1 MSIAHPLRLILALLV
16 ALAVLGV
23 ASLAQR
29 NRTRGALAYSN
40 LEFMIASAGPKP
52 WIGRALAA
60 GGIVGVLLVAVAF
73 AGPALALPV
82 PVKDGAVFLCV
93 DTSGSMGA
101 TDVAPTRAQAAQS
114 AARAFAVQTPAGT
127 RIGLITFS
135 SSAQMLAPLTRD
147 RDRLDAAIA
156 AIPPPNGATAIGEAL
171 ALAGAHLPA
180 GKHRVIVL
188 ITDGVNNRGADPLA
202 VAQGLGRR
210 GVAIYTIGIGTSQG
224 GLIAGTGDEATIDE
238 DALRSYAQGGGTY
251 ARVGSA
257 SALRDALAGLG
268 RITGLQRERVD
279 MSFACA
285 ACGAALLV
293 AVGVL
298 GLAWGRFP

>member
-1 MSIAHPLRLILALLV
+1 MNVAHPLRLIVALLV

-23 ASLAQR
+23 AYVASR
-29 NRTRGALAYSN
+29 NRGHGALAYSN
-40 LEFMIASAGPKP
+40 LAFMIAATGARTWVGK
-52 WIGRALAA
+52 ALAA
-60 GGIVGVLLVAVAF
+60 AGAVGVLLVAVSF
-73 AGPALALPV
+73 AGPVLALPV

-114 AARAFAVQTPAGT
+114 AARAFASQTPAGT
-127 RIGLITFS
+127 RIGLIAFS
-135 SSAQMLAPLTRD
+135 SNAQILAPLTRD
-147 RDRLDAAIA
+147 RAQLDAAIA
-156 AIPPPNGATAIGEAL
+156 AIPPPNGATAIGDAL
-171 ALAGAHLPA
+171 ALAGANLST

-210 GVAIYTIGIGTSQG
+210 DVAIYTIGIGTTQG
-224 GLIAGTGDEATIDE
+224 GRIAGTGDEATIDE

-268 RITGLQRERVD
+268 RITSVERKSVD
-279 MSFACA
+279 VSFACV
-285 ACGAALLV
+285 ACGAVLLV
-293 AVGVL
+293 AAGVL